1 MFISHNLAVVDYIA
15 DRIAV
20 MCAGRLVELA
30 PAGELF
36 RNPMHPYTKALLSAV
51 PIPDPDA
58 RLDLGALMEGK
69 ASDPTAW
76 PEPFRDSGGSEV
88 LWTEAEPGHF
98 VRMRANGRAK
108 GPGGGA

>member
-1 MFISHNLAVVDYIA
+1 VVDYIA

-36 RNPMHPYTKALLSAV
+36 RNPLHPYTKALLSAV
-51 PIPDPDA
+51 PVPDPDA

-76 PEPFRDSGGSEV
+76 PEPFRDDPTNQV
-88 LWTEAEPGHF
+88 FWTEASPGHY
-98 VRMRANGRAK
+98 VRVAR
-108 GPGGGA
+108 GGI